1 MSCKMLVEYHILY
14 CHEQWIT
21 CLKLKRCHTILNVHQ
36 FVFFNM
42 GTKCKVCFTVCI
54 YTHTLSLAFHKARS
68 SFSQSCRMG
77 NSWIDY
83 GSTILLVDYF
93 LSYFTLHTIGKYFLS
108 YLKLTL
114 TQSLINPTE
123 KNKNGLQSQ
132 HNRKWSHICITI

>member
-1 MSCKMLVEYHILY
+1 MMSCKMLVEYHILY

-21 CLKLKRCHTILNVHQ
+21 CLILKRCHTILNVHQ
-36 FVFFNM
+36 FVFFFNM
-42 GTKCKVCFTVCI
+42 GTKCKILFHCI
-54 YTHTLSLAFHKARS
+54 YIYILHTYTVLSLAFHITRS

-123 KNKNGLQSQ
+123 K
-132 HNRKWSHICITI
+132 KWYTIST